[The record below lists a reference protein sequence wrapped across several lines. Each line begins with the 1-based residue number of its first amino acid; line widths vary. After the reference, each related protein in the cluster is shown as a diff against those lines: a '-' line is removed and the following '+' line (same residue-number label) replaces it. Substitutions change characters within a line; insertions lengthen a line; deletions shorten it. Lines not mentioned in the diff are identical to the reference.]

1 MCEIMLCCT
10 PELVFDVELEIFVV
24 VVIELFLPEREK
36 HRSVGWLA
44 GWCAIAKKCNTKN
57 KIKTK
62 SWSAKCNRVN
72 CFRTHNVK
80 FYT

>member
-1 MCEIMLCCT
+1 MLCCT

-44 GWCAIAKKCNTKN
+44 GWLAGARLQNNATP
-57 KIKTK
+57 KIK
-62 SWSAKCNRVN
+62 
-72 CFRTHNVK
+72 
-80 FYT
+80 